1 MIRVTE
7 PDDDDGRRIYLRSL
21 AALTGVC
28 AGVAVGGA
36 LGTGSLPAA
45 IGFLALAAALTVG
58 LRTVAGTRDLPTVSA
73 EIWFA
78 FALRA
83 AVAAVLYGWSLTHGQ
98 QGFITGDDAGYSRLA
113 WGYAQ
118 WLHGQVV
125 PPYLPPSWSGDAYL
139 FGGFVYV
146 ASAAYYLFGLQPLL
160 VDFLNA
166 ALSTAAIVLW
176 WDASR
181 RLFGAR
187 VALVTLAVLALD
199 PANVLFSAMHLK
211 DPLSLLAVGLVL
223 WSTVRFALSPR
234 LAWLVSAAIGIA
246 LMQSVRSYVTLA
258 LFVVVVLS
266 VFVGRHVSRPAR
278 FAWLI
283 SATVLCGG
291 TLAIALTAGATSIP
305 LPSMTSLAQI
315 RIGMANG
322 AHTAF
327 SVDQTPAPT
336 TPAPQRTGAPIVA
349 PADPAPTSVAAVAPP
364 VTMDQTPLPA
374 LAASLVGF
382 GLLLPA
388 AWLAAET
395 RRRPPLATALGLATL
410 CAGVAVAAASA
421 WIWARAPGAGEA
433 ASATVAYLPT
443 GFANV
448 LFAPFPWAL
457 RRPLDLAT
465 VPVMLVWYVLLVAA
479 VRTIAFANGRRWQ
492 LLPPAA
498 FVVSVLIAF
507 VLFEGNVG
515 TVFRHRA
522 MTIGPVVAFLAAPS
536 LVAVVDRIVAVRR
549 ARGKPKAGARRELG

>member
-1 MIRVTE
+1 M
-7 PDDDDGRRIYLRSL
+7 RIYLRSV

-28 AGVAVGGA
+28 AGIAVGGA
-36 LGTGSLPAA
+36 LVTGSLPAA
-45 IGFLALAAALTVG
+45 IGFLALAAALTVV
-58 LRTVAGTRDLPTVSA
+58 LRTVAGTRGVPTVSA

-83 AVAAVLYGWSLTHGQ
+83 AVAAVLYGWALTTGH
-98 QGFITGDDAGYSRLA
+98 QGFITGDDAGYASLA

-118 WLHGQVV
+118 WLHGHVV
-125 PPYLPPSWSGDAYL
+125 PPYVPPSWGGDGYL
-139 FGGFVYV
+139 FGGFVYL

-166 ALSTAAIVLW
+166 ALSTATIVLW

-181 RLFGAR
+181 RLFSAR

-199 PANVLFSAMHLK
+199 PANVLFSALHLK

-246 LMQSVRSYVTLA
+246 LMQGVRSYLTLA
-258 LFVVVVLS
+258 LFAVVVFG

-278 FAWLI
+278 FAWLV
-283 SATVLCGG
+283 SAAVLCGG
-291 TLAIALTAGATSIP
+291 TLAIALTAGGTSIP
-305 LPSMTSLAQI
+305 LPSLTSLAQI
-315 RIGMANG
+315 RIGMAQG

-327 SVDQTPAPT
+327 SVAQTPAP
-336 TPAPQRTGAPIVA
+336 Q
-349 PADPAPTSVAAVAPP
+349 PTSVAPPAAIASAQGEATPTAVVVLP

-374 LAASLVGF
+374 MAASLAAF

-388 AWLAAET
+388 AWLAAKT
-395 RRRPPLATALGLATL
+395 RRRPTLAMALGLVTL
-410 CAGVAVAAASA
+410 GAGVAVAAASA
-421 WIWARAPGAGEA
+421 WIWARPVGEA
-433 ASATVAYLPT
+433 ASATFAYLPT

-465 VPVMLVWYVLLVAA
+465 VPAMLLWYVLLVAA

-498 FVVSVLIAF
+498 FVVGVLIAF

-515 TVFRHRA
+515 TLFRQRA

-549 ARGKPKAGARRELG
+549 ARQPKAGARRELAYRGG